1 MIPYLLSKQPQTEN
15 DSFTCKLDSGLFSL
29 ALSNTIHFASFLIVL
44 TYMGVKHSDYLEK
57 KEKCLKWALS
67 LITWGISGTGGI
79 FLSIYAEKTTTD
91 DLVCW
96 IVSDAAIITY
106 FLVTLV
112 YMLIVLVLLFI
123 IKKKLKA
130 MTDNREIE
138 ESKYNDYTKSFNNCF
153 IFAIYVICNIF
164 VDFLTEFT
172 MKNYDKESMTYFI
185 VIFCSCLLNILIYPI
200 IVYLLCFIKMPLSEV
215 IPCYKK
221 KEISDGTLINLIEN

>member
-1 MIPYLLSKQPQTEN
+1 MSEKLIPIEHANVIFYTEKTIGIISIIFCLYIYYISFRFRNNTSINSIIKHQLTLSCIIYMIPYLLSKQPQTEN
-15 DSFTCKLDSGLFSL
+15 DSFTCKLDSGLFFL

-123 IKKKLKA
+123 IKKK
-130 MTDNREIE
+130 
-138 ESKYNDYTKSFNNCF
+138 
-153 IFAIYVICNIF
+153 
-164 VDFLTEFT
+164 
-172 MKNYDKESMTYFI
+172 
-185 VIFCSCLLNILIYPI
+185 
-200 IVYLLCFIKMPLSEV
+200 
-215 IPCYKK
+215 
-221 KEISDGTLINLIEN
+221 